1 MICTEVAGMK
11 RVLFKI
17 ILPSMLLAFWIMTC
31 YSICNKPE
39 GLDLFELWIFVGFP
53 YGIRKM
59 SMFLLPRGFGISG
72 SIGVIAL
79 NAIIGGLLGG
89 IVVIFK
95 MMGIVLEIFKI
106 IFEFILE
113 KNGRLIRIRSDEV

>member
-1 MICTEVAGMK
+1 MK

-59 SMFLLPRGFGISG
+59 SMFLIPSGYGIAG
-72 SIGVIAL
+72 SIGVFAL
-79 NAIIGGLLGG
+79 NAIIGGMIGG
-89 IVVIFK
+89 IVVVFK
-95 MMGIVLEIFKI
+95 ILGIVLEVFKI
-106 IFEFILE
+106 IFEFVLE
-113 KNGRLIRIRSDEV
+113 KNGRLIRIQSHEV

>member
-1 MICTEVAGMK
+1 MK

-17 ILPSMLLAFWIMTC
+17 LLPGILLAFWIMIC

-39 GLDLFELWIFVGFP
+39 GLDTFQLWIFVGFP

-59 SMFLLPRGFGISG
+59 SMFLLPKGYGISG

-79 NAIIGGLLGG
+79 NAIIGGLIGG

-95 MMGIVLEIFKI
+95 IMGIALEIFKI
-106 IFEFILE
+106 IFEFVLE
-113 KNGRLIRIRSDEV
+113 KNGRLIRIQSEEV

>member
-1 MICTEVAGMK
+1 MK

-17 ILPSMLLAFWIMTC
+17 ILPSVLLAFWIMIC

-39 GLDLFELWIFVGFP
+39 GLDTFQLWIFVGFP

-59 SMFLLPRGFGISG
+59 SMFLLPRGFGIAG
-72 SIGVIAL
+72 SIGVLAL

-95 MMGIVLEIFKI
+95 MMGIVLEILKI
-106 IFEFILE
+106 IFEFVLE
-113 KNGRLIRIRSDEV
+113 KNGRLIRIQSDEV